1 MPPETI
7 HFVTGR
13 LAEPALRAT
22 LEAVS
27 RQAHFAYTL
36 QVLPIT
42 VAALMSP
49 DWIARHLQAP
59 GGTSR
64 VLIPGYVHGDL
75 SSLVAKA
82 GVPVQV
88 GPKDLRQLPEFFG
101 QSDPHRAEYGAYDIE
116 ILAEINHAPRLPIA
130 EILRQ
135 AADLRAAG
143 ADRIDV
149 GCDPGEPWSR
159 VGDSVRALKDAGHR
173 VSIDSL
179 NPLEIAPA
187 VRAGAELVLSVNATN
202 REAAV
207 DWGCEVVVI
216 PDEIATLG
224 GLDKTLEFLATR
236 SVPHRIDPILEPIG
250 FGFAASLKRYG
261 EVRQKYPDAA
271 MMMGIGNLTELTDA
285 DSAGVNTLLLAICQE
300 LGIQSVLTTQVINWA
315 RTSVAECNLARRLVY
330 HAIRQRVL
338 PKHLEPGLVM
348 LRDPRL
354 HEFGDEVLDRL
365 AGQIKDTSYRVFAE
379 GGQLHLLGAGLHLA
393 DRDPF
398 LLFERL
404 LHPGFGGATDT
415 HAPAANLDPS
425 HAFYLGYELC
435 KAAIALQLGKEY
447 QQDESLRWGLATV
460 EEESHR
466 VRKSGTTNA
475 IPAAE

>member
-149 GCDPGEPWSR
+149 G
-159 VGDSVRALKDAGHR
+159 
-173 VSIDSL
+173 
-179 NPLEIAPA
+179 
-187 VRAGAELVLSVNATN
+187 
-202 REAAV
+202 
-207 DWGCEVVVI
+207 
-216 PDEIATLG
+216 
-224 GLDKTLEFLATR
+224 
-236 SVPHRIDPILEPIG
+236 
-250 FGFAASLKRYG
+250 
-261 EVRQKYPDAA
+261 
-271 MMMGIGNLTELTDA
+271 
-285 DSAGVNTLLLAICQE
+285 
-300 LGIQSVLTTQVINWA
+300 
-315 RTSVAECNLARRLVY
+315 
-330 HAIRQRVL
+330 
-338 PKHLEPGLVM
+338 
-348 LRDPRL
+348 
-354 HEFGDEVLDRL
+354 
-365 AGQIKDTSYRVFAE
+365 
-379 GGQLHLLGAGLHLA
+379 
-393 DRDPF
+393 
-398 LLFERL
+398 
-404 LHPGFGGATDT
+404 
-415 HAPAANLDPS
+415 
-425 HAFYLGYELC
+425 
-435 KAAIALQLGKEY
+435 
-447 QQDESLRWGLATV
+447 
-460 EEESHR
+460 
-466 VRKSGTTNA
+466 
-475 IPAAE
+475 